1 MNFQSVLSLSRF
13 LLSENSVEVKEVDL
27 SHNDLY
33 DQGAVHLAETLYN
46 RHNFLI
52 ERNFLY
58 VCMY

>member
-13 LLSENSVEVKEVDL
+13 LVSENSLELKELDL

-33 DQGAVHLAETLYN
+33 DQGVVHLAETLYN

-52 ERNFLY
+52 ERKFFI
-58 VCMY
+58 